1 MQIEIKIMQTFMSQ
15 MIVDNVELV
24 EGKSEVQEV
33 EDENYTV
40 LWAVNLR

>member
-1 MQIEIKIMQTFMSQ
+1 MSQ

-40 LWAVNLR
+40 LLG